1 MTDRNHSA
9 VHKADAR
16 TFSKGIEFKKEHEF
30 EEHAAF
36 KLHKAIV
43 RHSRRELGVQMHFDE
58 MQIIMFEISKGSEM
72 KHRQNSHNLTVTK

>member
-9 VHKADAR
+9 VHKADTR
-16 TFSKGIEFKKEHEF
+16 TSSKGIEFKKEHEF

-58 MQIIMFEISKGSEM
+58 MQIIIIAV
-72 KHRQNSHNLTVTK
+72 R